1 MLEYIL
7 YIVIFIVIIVLC
19 MISDDILYII
29 AAIFTIIVISGSIF
43 LSHAIFNIEEETKS
57 ECMVNNILYDYV
69 KNKIADT
76 NYTEINR
83 TYELSNLDN
92 YLKKLNESQ
101 QNEKTGRNIIVIS
114 DFGLKL
120 LQTTVIAFW
129 LIFILSFLGLFFL
142 D

>member
-1 MLEYIL
+1 
-7 YIVIFIVIIVLC
+7 